1 MSHSGNEQL
10 KHDSF
15 YDRVQEYMDK
25 GHTEEQAIEL
35 VNKDIEDDPD
45 YWHNEEPL
53 SYDGYELE
61 DLSDMDREEPC
72 IWKIKKD
79 Y

>member
-1 MSHSGNEQL
+1 
-10 KHDSF
+10 
-15 YDRVQEYMDK
+15 MDK
-25 GHTEEQAIEL
+25 GHTEEQAIEF
-35 VNKDIEDDPD
+35 VNKDIKDDPD

-72 IWKIKKD
+72 IWTIKKN

>member
-1 MSHSGNEQL
+1 
-10 KHDSF
+10 
-15 YDRVQEYMDK
+15 MDK
-25 GHTEEQAIEL
+25 GHTEEQAIEF
-35 VNKDIEDDPD
+35 VNKDIKDDPE

-72 IWKIKKD
+72 I
-79 Y
+79 

>member
-1 MSHSGNEQL
+1 
-10 KHDSF
+10 
-15 YDRVQEYMDK
+15 MDK

-72 IWKIKKD
+72 I
-79 Y
+79 